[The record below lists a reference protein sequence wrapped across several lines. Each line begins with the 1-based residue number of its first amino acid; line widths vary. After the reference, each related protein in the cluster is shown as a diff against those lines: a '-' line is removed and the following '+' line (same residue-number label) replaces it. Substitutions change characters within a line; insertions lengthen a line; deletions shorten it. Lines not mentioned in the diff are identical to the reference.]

1 MIRRALR
8 KNVEII
14 GIIGLI
20 IIGIFLSNNG
30 GKLIMMLSKIR
41 MMFGALLIVGFLLDN
56 NSGLLL

>member
-1 MIRRALR
+1 
-8 KNVEII
+8 VGII